1 MAFWVIGL
9 NGTRSVMTRT
19 SPEPVIS
26 EKLAKLERKRIFAE
40 EASKAMQEVADR
52 AIAVRANMARLRELR
67 LAQEAAEP
75 SVKIKAANAR
85 RR

>member
-1 MAFWVIGL
+1 
-9 NGTRSVMTRT
+9 MTTT
-19 SPEPVIS
+19 SAEPAIS
-26 EKLAKLERKRIFAE
+26 EQVAKLERKRIFAE

-75 SVKIKAANAR
+75 SVKIEAANAR